1 MACTTHCD
9 VLVVGGGTSGLA
21 AALTAAACGLSAVVA
36 DGSRGEERKRHGRA
50 IALMASARDRLI
62 DLDLWSAIAP
72 VAWPIE
78 RVRVQD
84 SIAGQEHLYQAP
96 DSGRG
101 VLFHGVEYA
110 PLRARLDDRLREDD
124 RVTRL
129 RGRRVRSLYLDAGWR
144 RAELDD
150 GTVVRARLVIGADGR
165 GSTVRETIGLTARRT
180 EFAQTALAFIVEGD
194 LIEATTVLERLTPEG
209 PISVLPIGPERF
221 AVAWV
226 AATTTTQRRR
236 GLGRRAFLQ
245 ELATALDLSTIAEA
259 RLATPVHGYRLGLS
273 HADRY
278 VAPRLVLVG
287 DAAHGS
293 HPVHAQGL
301 NMAVAD
307 VHELAMLWRVEGRRF
322 ASAEALARYQRNRR
336 LANAARLGLTDVM
349 NRLFQPSTAPFAF
362 LQATDG
368 GLPLER
374 SAAGLHPAVDSE
386 DEQLAG

>member
-1 MACTTHCD
+1 MVCTTHCD
-9 VLVVGGGTSGLA
+9 VLVVGGGPSGLA
-21 AALTAAACGLSAVVA
+21 VAVTAAACGLSTVAV
-36 DGSRGEERKRHGRA
+36 DGARGKEPKRDGRA
-50 IALMASARDRLI
+50 IALMGSARDRLI
-62 DLDLWSAIAP
+62 DLDLWPSLAP
-72 VAWPIE
+72 AALAIE

-84 SIAGQEHLYQAP
+84 GVAGQERLYQAP
-96 DSGRG
+96 DRGRG

-110 PLRARLDDRLREDD
+110 ALRARLSDRLGADH

-129 RGRRVRSLYLDAGWR
+129 SGRLVRSLHLDAGWR
-144 RAELDD
+144 RVELDD

-165 GSTVRETIGLTARRT
+165 GSTVRQAIGLTARRT

-194 LIEATTVLERLTPEG
+194 LIEETTVLERLTDEG
-209 PISVLPIGPERF
+209 PISVLPVGPGRF
-221 AVAWV
+221 AIAWV
-226 AATTTTQRRR
+226 AATITTQRRR
-236 GLGRRAFLQ
+236 GLGRHAFMQ
-245 ELATALDLSTIAEA
+245 ELATALELPTVTEA
-259 RLATPVHGYRLGLS
+259 RLATPAHGYRLGLS

-293 HPVHAQGL
+293 HPVHAQGF
-301 NMAVAD
+301 NMAIAD

-322 ASAEALARYQRNRR
+322 ASAEVLARYQRNRR

-362 LQATDG
+362 LHASGGGLALDQGTARLHSPTDG
-368 GLPLER
+368 
-374 SAAGLHPAVDSE
+374 E